1 MTTTTTPACPYLG
14 EGGDSKTA
22 AMIAQRAKPYEGA
35 DVVRRFALGR
45 DVLRGPEV
53 FQAGRGAE
61 KMADIPPEQLS
72 VFFLDGDIHKKRRG
86 QIARYFTPKA
96 MNTKYRPTME
106 RSTKKLIEQLRRSG
120 REQLDLLSF
129 ELACDVA
136 SEIIG
141 LTNSDS
147 HAMMQRI
154 RRSFLQMGAS
164 AANPKTS
171 FFDSMKKLYRI
182 GAFYFMD
189 VVPAMKARQKQ
200 RQDDVMSLLID
211 EGYSKKSILIECQ
224 TYGSAGMLT
233 TREFIVIAAWHLFEK
248 DDLREKFLTGGED
261 VQFGILDEI
270 LRIDP
275 VVTHIHRRAKQ
286 DFVGSDG
293 EQIKAGQL
301 YAIELRSANVDEAV
315 VGECPLKIDPDRG
328 KKQRMTSSWMSFG
341 DGPHRCPGAQV
352 ALHETRVFLDALLRV
367 PGIRLA
373 NPPTIEWTGSTY
385 ELHGAYVECDRL

>member
-1 MTTTTTPACPYLG
+1 MNSTTSGCPFFV

-22 AMIAQRAKPYEGA
+22 AMAAKQAKAYDGA
-35 DVVRRFALGR
+35 TVVRDFGMAR
-45 DVLRGPEV
+45 DVLRGPAV

-61 KMADIPPEQLS
+61 KMKDLNPEHLS

-106 RSTKKLIEQLRRSG
+106 SSTKKLIDQLRRSG

-154 RRSFLQMGAS
+154 RKSFLQMGVS
-164 AANPKTS
+164 AANPKNS
-171 FFDSMKKLYRI
+171 FLSNMKKLYRI
-182 GAFYFMD
+182 GMFYFKD
-189 VVPAMKARQKQ
+189 VVPAIKARQKE

-211 EGYSKKSILIECQ
+211 EGYTNKSILIECQ

-233 TREFIVIAAWHLFEK
+233 TREFIVVAAWHMFER
-248 DDLREKFLTGGED
+248 DDLRQTFLDGDES
-261 VQFGILDEI
+261 VQFGILEEI
-270 LRIDP
+270 LRVDP

-286 DFVGSDG
+286 DFTGANG
-293 EQIKAGQL
+293 EQVKAGEL
-301 YAIELRSANVDEAV
+301 YALELRSANLDEAV
-315 VGECPLKIDPDRG
+315 VGECPHKIDPERS
-328 KKQRMTSSWMSFG
+328 KKQRMTSAWMSFG

-373 NPPTIEWTGSTY
+373 NPPTVEWTGSTY
-385 ELHGAYVECDRL
+385 ELHGAYVECDKA